1 MKKLLLIF
9 MSALLLTSCSAGK
22 ELEQTEAERMG
33 DRGYDEQRFQTGD
46 AEQVRELL
54 PEEECDFGNF
64 QWGMPLEG
72 VVNVHGGGYSTLDE
86 NTIRYE
92 RVRIEGFASDA
103 EYVFE
108 DGKLSGATYFI
119 MPDSEYE
126 DKFQYL
132 TDYNNLAALYDKR
145 FGTPTQENI
154 EFAPGMKTDDSK
166 KQAELLTDGN
176 ILFRKVWTTDTTEI
190 RAVMAKKGDICIG
203 VKISPIN
210 K

>member
-9 MSALLLTSCSAGK
+9 MSALLLASCSSGK
-22 ELEQTEAERMG
+22 EAEQTEAERMG
-33 DRGYDEQRFQTGD
+33 DRGYNEQRFQTGD

-64 QWGMPLEG
+64 QWGMPLED

-108 DGKLSGATYFI
+108 NGKLAGATYFI

-126 DKFQYL
+126 DKIQYL
-132 TDYNNLAALYDKR
+132 TDYNNLAAIYDKR
-145 FGTPTQENI
+145 FGKPTQEDI
-154 EFAPGMKTDDSK
+154 EFATGMKTDDSK

-203 VKISPIN
+203 VKISPID